1 MWVCVGGMGVWGV
14 GNGHMGVRGHI
25 GGVWA
30 YECVGI
36 CVGGMGVWAMGI
48 WVVS

>member
-1 MWVCVGGMGVWGV
+1 MGNGHMGVP
-14 GNGHMGVRGHI
+14 GHMGVRGHM